1 MYRFLKI
8 ILFLPVLLFTPT
20 KVVGKHNIDKKGKVI
35 IACNHL
41 TYLDVILLGI
51 YLKRRIYFIG
61 KKELF
66 KHKFLGWLLKK
77 LGVICVDRDKLEI
90 ATVKNILN
98 VLKNENVIGIFPEGT
113 RNKTGEVMLEFKDG
127 VTLFAEKTGAPVVPI
142 IIKRKPLIFVPNKII
157 IGEKMYFEKGNEDNT
172 QILYKTM
179 YDMRLKEM
187 KKNGTHDKRVD

>member
-8 ILFLPVLLFTPT
+8 ILFLPVLLFMPT

-157 IGEKMYFEKGNEDNT
+157 IGEKMYFEKGNEGNT

-187 KKNGTHDKRVD
+187 KKYGTHDKRVD